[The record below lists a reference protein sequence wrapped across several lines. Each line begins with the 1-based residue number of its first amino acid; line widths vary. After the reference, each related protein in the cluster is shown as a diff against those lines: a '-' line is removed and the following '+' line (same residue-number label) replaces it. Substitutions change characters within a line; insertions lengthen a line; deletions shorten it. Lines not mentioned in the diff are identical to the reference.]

1 MSGQTLVIDVPLTY
15 GVVLTPKRHRSEK
28 EFHVVELVPVAFA
41 VFDDETAPVSVT
53 FEGIHGLTASPD
65 GGMLSMRST
74 ESAHYRPAGVD
85 DGVPSKLDAF
95 CAYLGGGS
103 HYASGGSHI
112 LERSKPFGELPEG
125 KVSRD
130 NRDERLA
137 DLRRKLSRYA
147 VIAGT
152 VHEVM
157 PEPVFHIRHR
167 ERGQPFRADV
177 VLPGHIQ
184 GQLRSDRTFG
194 LLDAERARD
203 QLRLMNNGDSAEIVG
218 TVVIMRPDLLRYRH
232 DEEPR
237 MRSYITSFVS
247 SMKLSLERSV
257 DTAPLEWFQGY
268 RNLKAVADGPIEE
281 AVEALRGLATM
292 MQETEAGRSLN
303 STSLQR
309 LDDWDRFVASR
320 SAVDDLSRA
329 FGA

>member
-1 MSGQTLVIDVPLTY
+1 MSGQTIIIDVPLTY

-28 EFHVVELVPVAFA
+28 EFYVVERVPVAFA
-41 VFDDETAPVSVT
+41 VFDDETAPVSAT
-53 FEGIHGLTASPD
+53 FEGIYGLTATPH

-74 ESAHYRPAGVD
+74 ETSHYRPAGID
-85 DGVPSKLDAF
+85 DGVPSRLDDF
-95 CAYLGGGS
+95 RAYLEGGS
-103 HYASGGSHI
+103 HYASGGSHM

-125 KVSRD
+125 KVARD

-137 DLRRKLSRYA
+137 ELRRKLSRYA
-147 VIAGT
+147 VIGET
-152 VHEVM
+152 VHEEM
-157 PEPVFHIRHR
+157 QEPVFHIRHR
-167 ERGQPFRADV
+167 ERGQPFKADV
-177 VLPGHIQ
+177 VLMGQIQ
-184 GQLRSDRTFG
+184 GQVRSDRTFG
-194 LLDAERARD
+194 LLDAERLRD
-203 QLRLMNNGDSAEIVG
+203 QLRLMNNGDVADIAGS
-218 TVVIMRPDLLRYRH
+218 VVILRPDLLRYLH

-268 RNLKAVADGPIEE
+268 RNLKAVADGPIED
-281 AVEALRGLATM
+281 AVEALRELSTI
-292 MQETEAGRSLN
+292 MQATEAGRTLN

-309 LDDWDRFVASR
+309 LDDWDRFVSSR